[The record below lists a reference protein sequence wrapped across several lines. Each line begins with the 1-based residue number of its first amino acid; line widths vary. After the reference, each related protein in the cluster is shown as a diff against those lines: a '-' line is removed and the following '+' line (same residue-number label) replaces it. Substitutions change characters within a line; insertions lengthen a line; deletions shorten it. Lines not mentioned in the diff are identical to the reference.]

1 MSSQADHHSSRESP
15 HFPLQRVEPAL
26 RYPVSGLSANV
37 ESSSG
42 SGSGTSASMD
52 PDRSL
57 KLLGSTKEPHPK
69 NTSASAYSLS
79 NILSDSRPSSP
90 VNGTAAHPAMP
101 DRNPSD
107 DYDDPVTA
115 GITPPDAVRVLFNL

>member
-1 MSSQADHHSSRESP
+1 MSSQADRHSSRESP
-15 HFPLQRVEPAL
+15 QFHLQRVEPSL
-26 RYPVSGLSANV
+26 RYPISGLSANV
-37 ESSSG
+37 EGSSG
-42 SGSGTSASMD
+42 SGSGTSASLD

-57 KLLGSTKEPHPK
+57 KLMGSAREPHPK
-69 NTSASAYSLS
+69 NASASAYSLA

-90 VNGTAAHPAMP
+90 VNGTPGNHTMP

-115 GITPPDAVRVLFNL
+115 GIIPPDAVRVLFN